1 MRGPPLFGADVP
13 RQVDDAILGK
23 VEARLSAGFSRSD
36 AQKTHELLLLQAF
49 RPCRG
54 AQCDSK
60 ANTAC
65 YFVARSQRPVN
76 FSFTNQWADSF
87 LASGVNLE
95 AKGMNVIVFA
105 SRKGGSGKSTLAA
118 HLAAQIKATKS
129 CLLVDADPQ
138 GSLTL
143 WHKLRGTNEPPI
155 KTAVNS
161 VSGIVA
167 AAKRDGI
174 EWVLVDTPPNLS
186 AVVDD
191 AIKNATMVIIPA
203 RPGVFD
209 VNAVQETI
217 QMCRAARKPYAVVLN
232 GAPARRDDAESP
244 IVTIAREALAKFRA
258 PVWGGQITNRADL
271 LMALGHGEGAREY
284 YAEGRAAQEIARLWA
299 AIERSVK
306 AIRGTASAS
315 GAMHKQAA

>member
-1 MRGPPLFGADVP
+1 
-13 RQVDDAILGK
+13 
-23 VEARLSAGFSRSD
+23 
-36 AQKTHELLLLQAF
+36 
-49 RPCRG
+49 
-54 AQCDSK
+54 
-60 ANTAC
+60 
-65 YFVARSQRPVN
+65 
-76 FSFTNQWADSF
+76 
-87 LASGVNLE
+87 
-95 AKGMNVIVFA
+95 MNVIVFA

-118 HLAAQIKATKS
+118 HLAAQIKATKA
-129 CLLVDADPQ
+129 CLLIDADPQ

-161 VSGIVA
+161 VGGILS
-167 AAKRDGI
+167 AAKRDGV
-174 EWVLVDTPPNLS
+174 EWVLIDTPPNVS
-186 AVVDD
+186 AVVED
-191 AIKNATMVIIPA
+191 AIRNATMVIIPA

-217 QMCRAARKPYAVVLN
+217 QTCRAARKPYAVVLN

-258 PVWGGQITNRADL
+258 PVWAGQITNRADL

-284 YAEGRAAQEIARLWA
+284 SAEGRAAQEIARLWA

-306 AIRGTASAS
+306 AIRGAASGS
-315 GAMHKQAA
+315 GAMHRQAA

>member
-1 MRGPPLFGADVP
+1 
-13 RQVDDAILGK
+13 
-23 VEARLSAGFSRSD
+23 
-36 AQKTHELLLLQAF
+36 
-49 RPCRG
+49 
-54 AQCDSK
+54 
-60 ANTAC
+60 
-65 YFVARSQRPVN
+65 
-76 FSFTNQWADSF
+76 
-87 LASGVNLE
+87 
-95 AKGMNVIVFA
+95 MNVIVFA

-118 HLAAQIKATKS
+118 HLAAQIKASKQVM
-129 CLLVDADPQ
+129 LVDADPQ

-155 KTAVNS
+155 KAAVNS
-161 VSGIVA
+161 VSGIVSA
-167 AAKRDGI
+167 ARRDGY
-174 EWVLVDTPPNLS
+174 EWVLIDTPPNLS

-217 QMCRAARKPYAVVLN
+217 QTCRAARKPYAVVLN

-244 IVTIAREALAKFRA
+244 IVAIAREALAKFRA

-271 LMALGHGEGAREY
+271 LMALGHGEGVREY
-284 YAEGRAAQEIARLWA
+284 DAEGRGAHEIARLWA

-306 AIRGTASAS
+306 AIRGSVPAS

>member
-1 MRGPPLFGADVP
+1 
-13 RQVDDAILGK
+13 
-23 VEARLSAGFSRSD
+23 
-36 AQKTHELLLLQAF
+36 
-49 RPCRG
+49 
-54 AQCDSK
+54 
-60 ANTAC
+60 
-65 YFVARSQRPVN
+65 
-76 FSFTNQWADSF
+76 
-87 LASGVNLE
+87 
-95 AKGMNVIVFA
+95 MNVIVFA

-118 HLAAQIKATKS
+118 HLAAQIKSTKP
-129 CLLVDADPQ
+129 CLLIDADPQ

-155 KTAVNS
+155 KAAVNS
-161 VSGIVA
+161 VSSIVA
-167 AAKRDGI
+167 GARRDGM
-174 EWVLVDTPPNLS
+174 EWVLIDTPPNVS
-186 AVVDD
+186 SVVED

-217 QMCRAARKPYAVVLN
+217 LTCRGARKPYAVVLN

-244 IVTIAREALAKFRA
+244 IVTIARQALAKFRA

-271 LMALGHGEGAREY
+271 LMALGHGEGVREY
-284 YAEGRAAQEIARLWA
+284 YAEGRAAAEIARLWA

-306 AIRGTASAS
+306 AIRGSASAS